1 MGIFEILATIV
12 YSYFINH
19 YTKTTSWEDPRVR
32 YQQIGKPTS
41 NPPPPPSTATVTA
54 PVPSAVAS
62 GSTAPARPAA
72 ATATS
77 HPYRTV
83 TSSAGARKNSAESAS
98 NLLSE
103 AKSES
108 AQLQVFM
115 GNEVVDYLRV

>member
-72 ATATS
+72 TATS